1 MGDREPKKQ
10 FQWHEIVSEK
20 EMRGV
25 PPSVDQGGRRKRP
38 QGRVTIPVGRCGTR
52 SIKVGDDG
60 MIPVGKEESM
70 GNAKVGGGGSAG
82 NRGPVEQ
89 KIDPR
94 IGVPF
99 YGKRV
104 LLRCVAGGG
113 TEP

>member
-1 MGDREPKKQ
+1 
-10 FQWHEIVSEK
+10 
-20 EMRGV
+20 
-25 PPSVDQGGRRKRP
+25 
-38 QGRVTIPVGRCGTR
+38 
-52 SIKVGDDG
+52 